1 MLMTW
6 RLLTITELGEIDR
19 RSGIMA
25 TKLSPVHPGAIL
37 REEFIEGLQLTPY
50 KVAKAIHVPLP
61 RLNDIV
67 LEKRGISP
75 EMALR
80 LSAYFGTT
88 EQYWISLQAD
98 YERRIAKAKLAKD
111 LKEIHPLVAA

>member
-1 MLMTW
+1 MPT
-6 RLLTITELGEIDR
+6 
-19 RSGIMA
+19 
-25 TKLSPVHPGAIL
+25 HPGTIL
-37 REEFIEGLQLTPY
+37 REEFIEALGLTAY

-80 LSAYFGTT
+80 LAAYFGTT
-88 EQYWISLQAD
+88 EQFWINLQAD
-98 YERRIAKAKLAKD
+98 YERRIAKAKIEKA
-111 LKEIHPLVAA
+111 LKEIEPLRAA

>member
-1 MLMTW
+1 MTK
-6 RLLTITELGEIDR
+6 IN
-19 RSGIMA
+19 SP
-25 TKLSPVHPGAIL
+25 KLQPVHPGAIL
-37 REEFIEGLQLTPY
+37 REEFMEGLGVTPY

-80 LSAYFGTT
+80 LSVYFGTS
-88 EQYWISLQAD
+88 EQYWINLQAD

-111 LKEIHPLVAA
+111 LLQIEPLVAA

>member
-1 MLMTW
+1 
-6 RLLTITELGEIDR
+6 
-19 RSGIMA
+19 MA
-25 TKLSPVHPGAIL
+25 AKLKPAHPGAIL
-37 REEFIEGLQLTPY
+37 REEFIDALGLTPY

-88 EQYWISLQAD
+88 EQFWINLQAD
-98 YERRIAKAKLAKD
+98 YERRIAKAKLAKE
-111 LKEIHPLVAA
+111 LSQIEPLRAA

>member
-1 MLMTW
+1 MT
-6 RLLTITELGEIDR
+6 
-19 RSGIMA
+19 
-25 TKLSPVHPGAIL
+25 TKKIAPVHPGAIL
-37 REEFIEGLQLTPY
+37 RDEFMEPLGLTAY
-50 KVAKAIHVPLP
+50 RVAKQIHVPLP

-88 EQYWISLQAD
+88 EQFWINLQAD
-98 YERRIAKAKLAKD
+98 YELRIARAKLGKS
-111 LKEIHPLVAA
+111 LKNIEPLQAA

>member
-1 MLMTW
+1 
-6 RLLTITELGEIDR
+6 
-19 RSGIMA
+19 MA
-25 TKLSPVHPGAIL
+25 TKRLVPVHPGEIL
-37 REEFIEGLQLTPY
+37 REEFIEALNLTPY

-80 LSAYFGTT
+80 LSTYFGTT
-88 EQYWISLQAD
+88 EQFWSNLQAD
-98 YERRIAKAKLAKD
+98 YERRVAKAKLEKQ
-111 LKEIHPLVAA
+111 LKAIEPLRAA

>member
-1 MLMTW
+1 MT
-6 RLLTITELGEIDR
+6 LLTP
-19 RSGIMA
+19 A
-25 TKLSPVHPGAIL
+25 HPGAIL
-37 REEFIEGLQLTPY
+37 REEFIEGLGVTPY

-80 LSAYFGTT
+80 LWAYFGTT
-88 EQYWISLQAD
+88 EQYWINLQAD
-98 YERRIAKAKLAKD
+98 YERRIAKAKLGRIWKRSNRSSRRDAS
-111 LKEIHPLVAA
+111 